1 MVVERRASSPYI
13 EKVAKGLMK
22 RRVLVLP
29 ERLPMTM
36 NLQLRDGSSI
46 VVIGGGPAGSFFAHF
61 VLELAKQHGLRVHIT
76 ILDGRNFIQKGPV
89 GCNMCAGVLSETLLD
104 KMEGQKIILP
114 RMRVQQ
120 EINGYYF
127 QTRERGIQLRHP
139 KPGHKPRII
148 TVFRG
153 NGPRFSSETTNISF
167 DDFLLKQ
174 VTAQGAKLIGAVVEE
189 IELPKDPQDFVNIV
203 YKEADVRKKMSA
215 DLIVGAFGLNTALI
229 KRIVGKEFGYREP
242 KSARTCNA
250 EIHLGSSFIQ
260 ERFHHTIY
268 AFALGIKQI
277 KFAAFIPKGDYV
289 TISLIGKDD
298 MSKAHLVEFMRH
310 PRVRELLPEGWS
322 LPRDLCICFPKIPVT
337 HADHPYTNRFV
348 IIGDASISRTY
359 KNGIE
364 SAFDTAQ
371 LAARTIFERGISAD
385 HFKKGY
391 YRPALKLLAQ
401 DNFFGNLLF
410 RIHEHTTSRKH
421 LVNVQIDLL
430 TNQQHAWESI
440 QINHILWDMV
450 TGNASYKEIFS
461 RAIDVRLHLAMFP
474 HIVRA
479 AVRQGYDYFRHP
491 ILSWRM
497 KRQKHLPAGYLGP
510 LKEGQTVAII
520 GGGPAGASCAIA
532 LKNLAKKRNM
542 NLNVIIYE
550 YKDFEG
556 GIDHN
561 ECAGVLSQ
569 PIEHI
574 LADNL
579 GVPFPW
585 HLVKR
590 EVPGYYLHTSG
601 HVMKLDG
608 EGEVSYALRRVQ
620 FDAYLLQKAKEAGA
634 TVISSKV
641 TDIEIANDIVTVYSE
656 TKHVRADAVVG
667 AFGLEEDTHRIF
679 ERETPYR
686 SPKHLLTLL
695 TKFHPKGEH
704 HSLEETDG
712 YIHAFLPPIKGIEFG
727 AITPKADHYT
737 INIAGAKI
745 SSRSM
750 DEFLRLTDV
759 QEILP
764 KNFNESQKNLDYHRG
779 CFPIKPAKH
788 LFGDRYVTIGDA
800 AGLIRPFKG
809 KGVNSACLMGIRAA
823 EVMMDVGISRQAF
836 RIYLKSFREVIRD
849 LPYAHTARRL
859 VIWGAYYG
867 FLTPVIRIAHT
878 EPALRKALFDS
889 VSGKKPYREIIC
901 DTISVSV
908 IRKISVTMMSWLAK
922 ALLALH

>member
-1 MVVERRASSPYI
+1 
-13 EKVAKGLMK
+13 
-22 RRVLVLP
+22 
-29 ERLPMTM
+29 M

-61 VLELAKQHGLRVHIT
+61 ALELAKKHGLRIHIT

-114 RMRVQQ
+114 KMRVQQ
-120 EINGYYF
+120 EIDGYYF
-127 QTRERGIQLRHP
+127 QTQERGIQLHHP

-153 NGPRFSSETTNISF
+153 NGPRFSTEITNISF

-174 VTAQGAKLIGAVVEE
+174 VTSQGAKLVGAVVEE

-215 DLIVGAFGLNTALI
+215 DLIVGAFGLNTALV

-242 KSARTCNA
+242 KSVRTCNA
-250 EIHLGSSFIQ
+250 EIYLGSSFIQ
-260 ERFHHTIY
+260 ERFHNTIY
-268 AFALGIKQI
+268 AFALGIKPI
-277 KFAAFIPKGDYV
+277 KFAAFIPKVDYV

-298 MSKAHLVEFMRH
+298 MTKAHLVEFMRH
-310 PRVRELLPEGWS
+310 PRVRELLPDGWS
-322 LPRDLCICFPKIPVT
+322 LPKDLCICFPKIPVT
-337 HADHPYTNRFV
+337 HAGHPYTNRFV
-348 IIGDASISRTY
+348 IIGEASISRTY

-371 LAARTIFERGISAD
+371 LAARTIFERGISEE

-391 YRPALKLLAQ
+391 SQPALRLLAQ

-410 RIHEHTTSRKH
+410 RIHEHITSKKH
-421 LVNVQIDLL
+421 LVNVQIELL
-430 TNQQHAWESI
+430 TNQPNAWESI
-440 QINHILWDMV
+440 QVNNVLWNMV
-450 TGNASYKEIFS
+450 TGNASYKEIFFK
-461 RAIDVRLHLAMFP
+461 AIDVRLHLAMFP

-479 AVRQGYDYFRHP
+479 AVRQGYDYLRYP
-491 ILSWRM
+491 ILFGHT
-497 KRQKHLPAGYLGP
+497 KKQKYLPAGDMST
-510 LKEGQTVAII
+510 LKDGQTVAII

-532 LKNLAKKRNM
+532 LKNLAKKSNI
-542 NLNVIIYE
+542 NLDVIIYE

-574 LADNL
+574 IEDNL
-579 GVPFPW
+579 GIPFPW

-590 EVPGYYLHTSG
+590 NVSGYYLHTNG
-601 HVMKLDG
+601 YVTKLDG

-620 FDAYLLQKAKEAGA
+620 FDAYLLQKAAEAGA
-634 TVISSKV
+634 TVIRSKV
-641 TDIEIANDIVTVYSE
+641 TDVEITKNHVTVYSE

-667 AFGLEEDTHRIF
+667 AFGLEEGTQRIF
-679 ERETPYR
+679 ERETPYQ
-686 SPKHLLTLL
+686 SPKFLLTLL
-695 TKFHPKGEH
+695 TKFHPKGKH
-704 HSLEETDG
+704 HSLEVMDG
-712 YIHAFLPPIKGIEFG
+712 YIHAFLPSIKGIEFG

-745 SSRSM
+745 STRSM
-750 DEFLRLTDV
+750 DEFLCLPDV
-759 QEILP
+759 LEILP
-764 KNFNESQKNLDYHRG
+764 KNFSKSQEKLDYHRG
-779 CFPIKPAKH
+779 CFPIKPARH
-788 LFGDRYVTIGDA
+788 LFGDRYVTVGDA

-809 KGVNSACLMGIRAA
+809 KGINSACLMGIRAA
-823 EVMMDVGISRQAF
+823 EVMMNVGISKKAF
-836 RIYLKSFREVIRD
+836 RTYLQGFREVIKD
-849 LPYAHTARRL
+849 LPYAHTVRRL
-859 VIWGAYYG
+859 VIWGACYG
-867 FLTPVIRIAHT
+867 FLTPVIQIAKND
-878 EPALRKALFDS
+878 PALKKALFDS
-889 VSGKKPYREIIC
+889 VSGKKPYREIVF
-901 DTISVSV
+901 DTISISV
-908 IRKISVTMMSWLAK
+908 IRKISTAIICWLVK
-922 ALLALH
+922 RILSFLALQ